1 MWSGVCVPESSF
13 CFPLIC
19 LHIVPELHNVEEK
32 LHQTVK
38 LAGKILFNIIV
49 IGERGFD
56 LTPLKQ
62 KVGEFLSMEWSSGK
76 VLRTLGRKRV
86 DVREKPSVLANW
98 DLSTLG
104 SCPSTE
110 TGRQGF
116 VSWWLHLK
124 GMAPRSPGKTFLGC
138 KTGKRLRE
146 N

>member
-19 LHIVPELHNVEEK
+19 LHIVSELHNVEEK

-62 KVGEFLSMEWSSGK
+62 KVGEFLSGK

-110 TGRQGF
+110 TGRRGF
-116 VSWWLHLK
+116 AS
-124 GMAPRSPGKTFLGC
+124 
-138 KTGKRLRE
+138 
-146 N
+146 